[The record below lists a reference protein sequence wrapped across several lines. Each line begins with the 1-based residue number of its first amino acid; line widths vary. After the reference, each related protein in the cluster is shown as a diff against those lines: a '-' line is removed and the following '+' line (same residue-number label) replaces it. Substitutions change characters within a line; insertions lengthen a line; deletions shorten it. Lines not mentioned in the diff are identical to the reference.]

1 MDTNK
6 ILILLAGVLIG
17 AVAYSELKKR
27 KKRKKSEELVSGGP
41 IPDDVPANIDF
52 EAICTDKLNA
62 QLAVIRP
69 GAGFDMEKYKADFMT
84 DCIAKKGIV

>member
-1 MDTNK
+1 MDKNK
-6 ILILLAGVLIG
+6 ILIFIAGALIG
-17 AVAYSELKKR
+17 AVAYNEY
-27 KKRKKSEELVSGGP
+27 KKSKKAGKE
-41 IPDDVPANIDF
+41 VPATTGEGSPAMIDYQ
-52 EAICTDKLNA
+52 AICTDKLNA